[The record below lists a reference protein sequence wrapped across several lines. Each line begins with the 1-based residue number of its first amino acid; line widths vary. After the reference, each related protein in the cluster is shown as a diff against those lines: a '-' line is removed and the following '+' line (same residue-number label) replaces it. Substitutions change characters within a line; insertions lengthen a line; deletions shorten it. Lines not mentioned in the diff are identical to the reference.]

1 MGEEL
6 LGNMRFEQK
15 DKTGCFFILD
25 IDSFKEIND
34 KYGHPAGDR
43 ILRET
48 AGKLKEVFENKGIIG
63 RLGGDEFVALIH
75 HPMSRAEIE
84 KLLNQLREELKEL
97 KAGAVTCSIGVIPV
111 EKQYTVEELYRS
123 ADRVLYEAKKRGK
136 DQFVFGYHFPAK
148 TSGRLSVFQ
157 GGGAK
162 ESIQKEAGCSEKERI
177 LQKKAGERPGTSK

>member
-25 IDSFKEIND
+25 IDS
-34 KYGHPAGDR
+34 Y
-43 ILRET
+43 
-48 AGKLKEVFENKGIIG
+48 
-63 RLGGDEFVALIH
+63 EFVALIH

-157 GGGAK
+157 GGG
-162 ESIQKEAGCSEKERI
+162 
-177 LQKKAGERPGTSK
+177 QKKASRKKLDVRRRKEYCKRRPVSGRARANEKNNRSIKGI